1 MPGIRPRSFA
11 ELGGSDGSLRS
22 PRFRFRSGVVVAV
35 GGENSIVFVVK
46 KHSSSGGLGLELRPP
61 IASPTGALRRERS
74 GFQNRSVVAGEGS
87 LIL

>member
-74 GFQNRSVVAGEGS
+74 GFQNRSVVAGECP